1 IPPICHGFRCI
12 YVVPTFF
19 NPTGKVWSPERR
31 KLLLKLAQKYHV
43 VIFEDDPYGDIHF
56 HKDEQILAD
65 CCS

>member
-1 IPPICHGFRCI
+1 M
-12 YVVPTFF
+12 PTFF